1 MINVILPNL
10 TALFLVYFTMYQ
22 LVKSI
27 KRKDGYAPLHLLF
40 LILVMIPSL
49 VGIYYGWK
57 INLATGMS
65 LSILMLDSVFIFG
78 FKIAQLTA
86 EFLK

>member
-1 MINVILPNL
+1 MINVVLPNL

-22 LVKSI
+22 LTKSI
-27 KRKDGYAPLHLLF
+27 RRKDEYAPLHLLF
-40 LILVMIPSL
+40 LILVMIPNL